1 MNYHKTQTPQ
11 MNSNEAADALG
22 VKFEHSIISTVNF
35 RNEIS
40 IEIKLE
46 QSFEIFMIAVILY
59 LLMAWILT
67 AFFSVFFTR
76 RAEKKSLDNAL
87 TPQWT
92 LSCLPSLNEW
102 FFS

>member
-46 QSFEIFMIAVILY
+46 QSFEILSYKISLIYSTQRNQYYA
-59 LLMAWILT
+59 LLIICE
-67 AFFSVFFTR
+67 FI
-76 RAEKKSLDNAL
+76 KSR
-87 TPQWT
+87 
-92 LSCLPSLNEW
+92 
-102 FFS
+102 